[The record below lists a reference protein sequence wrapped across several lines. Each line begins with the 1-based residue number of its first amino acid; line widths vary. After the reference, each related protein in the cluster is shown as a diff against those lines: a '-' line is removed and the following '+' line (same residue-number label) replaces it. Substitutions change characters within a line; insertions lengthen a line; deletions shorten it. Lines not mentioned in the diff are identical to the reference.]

1 MTNQELYNQA
11 KEAYYNGQPI
21 MEDFEFDE
29 LEKSLGLENKS
40 YIGTKHNPLYTIK
53 HPFIMGSLSKIQ
65 VHEQDGKID
74 YDSYIEKIDSYLH
87 GCRYTIMTPKYDG
100 CSFEVIYDFGH
111 ITSISTRGDGNYGK
125 DIYFHI
131 HNLVE
136 DALSEIDKSK
146 RYVFR
151 GEVLINKNT
160 FLNKYSDKFV
170 NPRSFVSGVL
180 NNKPENVTV
189 DELSDLSIIIYDV
202 RVFENDTYKD
212 LDWIEFKYLIDD
224 KYLPKLFVTTF
235 KRFSFKDIY
244 TLFESYRNNTLSYSE
259 CDYAL
264 DGFVIKPLADHR
276 ENNLTKQRP
285 SDCVAIKFVPMLQE
299 TEVVDI
305 EWNVSKNGEYI
316 PVVITKPVIMDGKSI
331 TRASGSNYGNLCSK
345 KISIGSKV
353 ILSLAGDIIPFIY
366 KVTDTEKFDELNLNV
381 PTSSHLEGI
390 HLMATLSP
398 EEISKLNFMASA
410 SSLGIPNLGEV
421 ETNNIW
427 NYLVENYTVDNFF
440 ESYTRDL
447 PNNILEIT
455 SFDVWQGIVSGTKNG
470 ASGKANKIMKEFE
483 KIVTNLTLTDVIKSC
498 NFKLCGSKVSEQC
511 ANYLIGLPY
520 DFSHLASEGYEWCK
534 DKNSKNYKYVMD
546 LINKLGRTLDDFK
559 AAKEESSIAS
569 SQIPVILTGEPN
581 NYRTKAEFL
590 KCNPQYRMTTSWKE
604 VKIVFTNSLDSNTG
618 KMKQARAKGI
628 EIQIY

>member
-1 MTNQELYNQA
+1 MTDLELYNKA
-11 KEAYYNGQPI
+11 KDAYYNGVPI

-29 LEKSLGLENKS
+29 LEKKLGLENKS
-40 YIGTKHNPLYTIK
+40 YVGSQHSLSHTVK

-65 VHEQDGKID
+65 IHEKNGKID
-74 YDSYIEKIDSYLH
+74 FSSYVDKIKSYLS
-87 GCRYTIMTPKYDG
+87 TTAIITPKYDG
-100 CSFEVIYDFGH
+100 CAFEAIYENGK
-111 ITSISTRGDGNYGK
+111 IKSISTRGDGTFGK
-125 DIYFHI
+125 DIYQHI
-131 HNLVE
+131 YKKVE
-136 DALSEIDKSK
+136 DAVIGIMPDVVL
-146 RYVFR
+146 R
-151 GEVLINKNT
+151 GEVLINKST
-160 FLNKYSDKFV
+160 FAKKYSNFV

-180 NNKPENVTV
+180 NNKIENLSA
-189 DELSDLSIIIYDV
+189 DEINDLSIVIYDIRTV
-202 RVFENDTYKD
+202 DGKYVNVIEWTQFKD
-212 LDWIEFKYLIDD
+212 KIKAE
-224 KYLPKLFVTTF
+224 YLPKFYKIV
-235 KRFSFKDIY
+235 DIEK
-244 TLFESYRNNTLSYSE
+244 LDFENIYKAFEKYRNEICEFT
-259 CDYAL
+259 L
-264 DGFVIKPLADHR
+264 DGFVIKPSIQSIKLEIDSLEA
-276 ENNLTKQRP
+276 RP
-285 SDCVAIKFVPMLQE
+285 KNCVAIKFVSMLQE

-305 EWNVSKNGEYI
+305 EWNVSKNGEYK

-331 TRASGSNYGNLCSK
+331 TRAIGSNYGNLCNK

-353 ILSLAGDIIPFIY
+353 ILSLAGNIIPFIY

-410 SSLGIPNLGEV
+410 SSLGIPNLGEA

-427 NYLVENYTVDNFF
+427 NYLVDNYTVDNFF
-440 ESYTRDL
+440 ESYTKDL

-559 AAKEESSIAS
+559 VAKEEASIVS

-581 NYRTKAEFL
+581 NYRTKVEFL